1 VNIRIIKHFITA
13 IAVVFLG
20 LSSLSNQLF
29 AEKVLNFGVMGPFTG
44 PSAKTGMQFKGS
56 TTLIMEKINY
66 KIGDY
71 TLKPIWIDS
80 QSDPAKATA
89 AYAEAAERYEIQA
102 GALNW
107 HSSVAVAVME
117 VAAQY
122 KVPHLM
128 AMGAATTVNK
138 KWHSDSKYNYW
149 GMKGWPVPGI
159 LVPSYVE
166 AVNQAIKDGVFKPK
180 NGKKVAILVEDTD
193 WGHSSGEAITKK
205 FEETGWTVVFKD
217 YFSFTQQD
225 FYPVLGKIKKL
236 GADVFFSTTTATAP
250 TVALVKQIDEIELGA
265 ITIIDGFSWSGDWYK
280 MTGAASNRVLDMAPK
295 MVSKKYIDWSANFE
309 KRFDLKPSSSAG
321 GLSYDGVG
329 FLVKLLQR
337 TYDKYG
343 ELNKK
348 LIHKVMIEE
357 VNTGKLAYT
366 AADGAL
372 IMKSYT
378 TNADVL
384 PDPKGGTDAF
394 FFPVVQYKNGK
405 EFIVYPPESAERSLE
420 VR

>member
-1 VNIRIIKHFITA
+1 MNIRITKHLIAA
-13 IAVVFLG
+13 IALIFLG
-20 LSSLSNQLF
+20 LSTLSNPLF

-44 PSAKTGMQFKGS
+44 PSAKVGTQFKGS
-56 TTLIMEKINY
+56 TTLRLEEINY

-80 QSDPAKATA
+80 QSDPAKAA
-89 AYAEAAERYEIQA
+89 SAYAEAAERYQIQA
-102 GALNW
+102 GVLNW
-107 HSSVAVAVME
+107 HSSVAVAVMD

-122 KVPHLM
+122 KVPHLF
-128 AMGAATTVNK
+128 AFGAATTVNK
-138 KWHSDSKYNYW
+138 KWHSDTKYNYW

-166 AVNQAIKDGVFKPK
+166 AINHAVSTGKFKPK
-180 NGKKVAILVEDTD
+180 HGKQVAILVEDTD
-193 WGHSSGEAITKK
+193 WGHSSGESITKK
-205 FEETGWTVVFKD
+205 FEETGWKVVFKD

-250 TVALVKQIDEIELGA
+250 TTALVKQIDEVDLGA
-265 ITIIDGFSWSGDWYK
+265 ITIIDGLSWSGDWYK

-295 MVSKKYIDWSANFE
+295 MVSKKYLDWADNFQ
-309 KRFDLKPSSSAG
+309 KRFGLVPSSSSG
-321 GLSYDGVG
+321 GLSYDGVA
-329 FLVKLLQR
+329 FMIKLLQR
-337 TYDKYG
+337 TYEKYG

-357 VNTGKLAYT
+357 VNTGKLAFT
-366 AADGAL
+366 EADGAL

-394 FFPVVQYKNGK
+394 FFPVVQYKDGK
-405 EFIVYPPESAERSLE
+405 EFIVYPPESAERKLE
-420 VR
+420 IR